1 VVCQQVVPVETGTAD
16 GRSVI
21 QTGMWTVP
29 VVLMQPARQ
38 SEFAELGSLVG
49 LGPGPLAHGGE
60 DKADAQGAEAA
71 DFLKSRWSRSPG
83 GGVLV
88 AEEGRRRLQ
97 IAQAVEVETAG
108 THDAA

>member
-60 DKADAQGAEAA
+60 DKADAQGRRSGRFFEVQVEQIARGRGARSGGGEAEAA
-71 DFLKSRWSRSPG
+71 DRASG
-83 GGVLV
+83 GG
-88 AEEGRRRLQ
+88 GD
-97 IAQAVEVETAG
+97 G
-108 THDAA
+108 WNP